1 MRQRVKLI
9 IVLRKLG
16 ELFSDD
22 VLANVNKVVLQLVA
36 NVRQEVVQG
45 HLNFVFWLSRH
56 NLIKDECAH
65 ALRQATPISA
75 YQVDTFDLLDLS
87 LSRLVP
93 VLNFECRVLLFLE
106 EQQTLEHA
114 VDFDLEASVLAVDF
128 SLQLLTHFNGVA
140 KYIGSSGDHD

>member
-1 MRQRVKLI
+1 VT
-9 IVLRKLG
+9 
-16 ELFSDD
+16 
-22 VLANVNKVVLQLVA
+22 

-56 NLIKDECAH
+56 NLVKDECAH
-65 ALRQATPISA
+65 ALGQATPISA
-75 YQVDTFDLLDLS
+75 HQVDTFDLLDLS

-128 SLQLLTHFNGVA
+128 SLQLLTHFNGVT
-140 KYIGSSGDHD
+140 KYICPSGDHD